1 MTKKDDKKPSEKEV
15 YRLWWEYL
23 KRSNN
28 FQAYCDVVRKYMRY
42 EYKKKGKKY
51 LTKNIPLTFSQVSR
65 IQKKVIQQFYEKSIA
80 IEKQNNFKILLCTEC
95 MERNWLT
102 FGDVFDSSFDDWWTT
117 QETQDFSVPLVV
129 LNEPGA
135 LAKLSHFVKECKRIK
150 KEKGKNPTP
159 EEVIEILIDQENE
172 YLFIAVP
179 MVGKMT
185 MNDISKKIGE
195 VRAKWKNDDKFVLS
209 DQYFKRYFMPVSR
222 IRFDELQRYL
232 KVYDLKKQGLK
243 IKEIIYELDPS
254 KRCNDGDTQRIYR
267 SFLQKAKKVIKNV
280 EYGFFPEVPPDK

>member
-1 MTKKDDKKPSEKEV
+1 MTKKDDKQPSEKEV

-28 FQAYCDVVRKYMRY
+28 FQVYCDVVRKYMRY

-51 LTKNIPLTFSQVSR
+51 LIKNVRLILSQVSR
-65 IQKKVIQQFYEKSIA
+65 IENEIIRQFYETSIS
-80 IEKQNNFKILLCTEC
+80 IEEKKYFEILLCAEC

-102 FGDVFDSSFDDWWTT
+102 FGDVFVDSFDDWWES
-117 QETQDFSVPLVV
+117 QERQDFSVPLVV

-135 LAKLSHFVKECKRIK
+135 LAKLPYFLKECKRIK
-150 KEKGKNPTP
+150 IERGKNPTP
-159 EEVIEILIDQENE
+159 EEVIEILIEEENE

-195 VRAKWKNDDKFVLS
+195 VRARWKNDDKFLMS
-209 DQYFKRYFMPVSR
+209 DQSFKRYFMPVSR

-232 KVYDLKKQGLK
+232 KVYDLKQQGLK

-267 SFLQKAKKVIKNV
+267 SFLQKAKKIIKNV
-280 EYGFFPEVPPDK
+280 EFGFFPEVPPDR